1 MAFDI
6 LLLLIIC
13 GIFYCHYYNNK
24 QKIIERYGKPKD
36 FFIVS
41 SLNFQFRPSAINP
54 TIIAIYNNKIL
65 ISIGSEKFFIN
76 KENFVSFEEPT
87 FFKPCSIKF
96 KVDSVYKTRSI
107 RFSIISKKQVNK
119 VKDVLNQF

>member
-1 MAFDI
+1 MIFNA
-6 LLLLIIC
+6 LLLIVIC
-13 GIFYCHYYNNK
+13 GIFYYDYYNNK

-65 ISIGSEKFFIN
+65 ISIGSEKIFIN

-96 KVDSVYKTRSI
+96 KVDNVYKTRSI
-107 RFSIISKKQVNK
+107 SFSIISKKQLNK
-119 VKDVLNQF
+119 VKYVLNQF

>member
-1 MAFDI
+1 MIFNA
-6 LLLLIIC
+6 LLLIVIC
-13 GIFYCHYYNNK
+13 GIFYYDYYNNK

-36 FFIVS
+36 FLVVS

-65 ISIGSEKFFIN
+65 ISIGSEKIFIN

-96 KVDSVYKTRSI
+96 KVDNVYKTRSI
-107 RFSIISKKQVNK
+107 SFSIISKKQLNK
-119 VKDVLNQF
+119 VKYVLNQF